1 MEDSDDDY
9 QRRESETH
17 RLDRHWNEL
26 LQELRVTQTA
36 AQIIGGFLFT
46 LPFQQRFASL
56 DTWDKALYLGLVLLA
71 AATTIITLLPVAV
84 HRRVFRRH
92 QRGSLVRLADRASK
106 TVLVLLPLLVAGAL
120 TLTVDVVAGRTAA
133 TLCAVAAVGVL
144 VILFVTVAFIGPR
157 VHAVVE
163 DVQKEGDR
171 EERR

>member
-1 MEDSDDDY
+1 MEDSHDDY

-92 QRGSLVRLADRASK
+92 QRGSLVGLADRASK
-106 TVLVLLPLLVAGAL
+106 TVLVLLPLLVAGTL
-120 TLTVDVVAGRTAA
+120 TFTVDVVAGRTAA
-133 TLCAVAAVGVL
+133 TASGGRPSRSSDTDASVAS
-144 VILFVTVAFIGPR
+144 
-157 VHAVVE
+157 
-163 DVQKEGDR
+163 Q
-171 EERR
+171 RRAPSTSRTAGSGSKTPS